1 MLKKQQNGSRVTG
14 CINQTDKN
22 SNIITL
28 ITIMLLQL
36 YDSILRTLA
45 LSVLSFF
52 YTQNNV

>member
-28 ITIMLLQL
+28 ITTMLLQL

-45 LSVLSFF
+45 
-52 YTQNNV
+52 